1 VITNKLIS
9 KVLPFILKEMWKAIT
24 PELAPLRKY
33 VNEPNELD
41 LEVKA
46 LRKKIK
52 RIERIIGAQA
62 KTYKQDK

>member
-1 VITNKLIS
+1 VITAKIIQ

-46 LRKKIK
+46 LRKKLNRLEK
-52 RIERIIGAQA
+52 KVNG
-62 KTYKQDK
+62 

>member
-1 VITNKLIS
+1 M
-9 KVLPFILKEMWKAIT
+9 LKEMWKAIT

-46 LRKKIK
+46 VRKKVTRLEK
-52 RIERIIGAQA
+52 R
-62 KTYKQDK
+62 

>member
-1 VITNKLIS
+1 M
-9 KVLPFILKEMWKAIT
+9 LKEMWKAIT

-46 LRKKIK
+46 LRKKLNRLEK
-52 RIERIIGAQA
+52 KVNG
-62 KTYKQDK
+62 

>member
-1 VITNKLIS
+1 
-9 KVLPFILKEMWKAIT
+9 MWKAIT

-62 KTYKQDK
+62 KTHKQDK